1 VIADPVFVD
10 RSGRRRRLIVIAG
23 TAGTLVLLAAIV
35 ALLAGFT
42 GAGPVAVPG
51 WPGADAG
58 RPAPNARV
66 TTTRTT
72 PPPAPAPPVATASAR
87 PSARVAV
94 TPPPSSSPAPLPST
108 GASTRVKGRLA
119 HSPSAHPTRKK

>member
-1 VIADPVFVD
+1 MTADPVFVD
-10 RSGRRRRLIVIAG
+10 RSGRRRRLILIAG

-42 GAGPVAVPG
+42 GAGPAVVPG

-66 TTTRTT
+66 AGTRSS
-72 PPPAPAPPVATASAR
+72 PPPPVATASAR
-87 PSARVAV
+87 PSPQATVAA
-94 TPPPSSSPAPLPST
+94 PPSSSAPAPAPSAGT
-108 GASTRVKGRLA
+108 STRPKGRA
-119 HSPSAHPTRKK
+119 HSPSAHPSRKK